1 MTTQD
6 RATDAPPAGAL
17 PTAFFVADRDAFT
30 PTSIARGPW
39 GQTISGN
46 FVGGLLGHAVE
57 AAAGDPDFQ
66 PTRLTVDLFRPAAL
80 EPVRVD
86 TTVAREGKRLRLV
99 DAVMTQSDTVVARA
113 SALFLRRGEQPADEV
128 WTTPVTMPPLPPTPD
143 PVPDNLTMLVWTYG
157 RNTGGQER
165 SDPGNDWDAQE
176 PEFGLGGWQHAGP
189 KYIWVRDIRPLVDAR
204 PLTPFTRAAMAGDMT
219 SSLTHYG
226 TAGLNFINADY
237 TLTLSRLPKGPY
249 IGLAALTHYSHAGVA
264 TGVATI
270 VDQFGPIGSG
280 VATALANPGFAP
292 PRA

>member
-1 MTTQD
+1 MTTQG
-6 RATDAPPAGAL
+6 RAADVPASSGL
-17 PTAFFVADRDAFT
+17 PTAFFVADADTFV

-57 AAAGDPDFQ
+57 RAAGDPDFQ

-86 TTVAREGKRLRLV
+86 TTVARTGRRLRLV
-99 DAVMTQSDTVVARA
+99 DAVMTQAGAVVARA
-113 SALFLRRGEQPADEV
+113 SALFLRRGEQPDDEV
-128 WTTPVTMPPLPPTPD
+128 WSTPVTMPPLPPMPD

-157 RNTGGQER
+157 RNSE
-165 SDPGNDWDAQE
+165 AQE
-176 PEFGLGGWQHAGP
+176 PDFGLSGWQHAGP
-189 KYIWVRDIRPLVDAR
+189 KYVWVRDIRPLVEGEA
-204 PLTPFTRAAMAGDMT
+204 LTPFIRAAMAGDMT

-226 TAGLNFINADY
+226 TGGLNFINADY
-237 TLTLSRLPKGPY
+237 TLTLSRLPEGPY

-270 VDQFGPIGSG
+270 VDQTGPIGSG
-280 VATALANPGFAP
+280 VATALSNPG
-292 PRA
+292 

>member
-17 PTAFFVADRDAFT
+17 PTAFFVADGDAFT

-46 FVGGLLGHAVE
+46 FVGGLLGHAIE

-66 PTRLTVDLFRPAAL
+66 PARLTVDLLRPAAL

-86 TTVAREGKRLRLV
+86 TTVAREGRRLRLA
-99 DAVMTQSDTVVARA
+99 DAVMTQAGTVVARA
-113 SALFLRRGEQPADEV
+113 SALFLRRGEQPANEV
-128 WTTPVTMPPLPPTPD
+128 WTTPVTMPPLPPMPD

-157 RNTGGQER
+157 RNA
-165 SDPGNDWDAQE
+165 DAQE
-176 PEFGLGGWQHAGP
+176 LGFGLSGWQHAGP
-189 KYIWVRDIRPLVDAR
+189 KYIWVRDIRPLVEAR
-204 PLTPFTRAAMAGDMT
+204 PLTPFTRAAMAGDMA

-226 TAGLNFINADY
+226 TAGLSFINADY
-237 TLTLSRLPKGPY
+237 TLTLSRLPEGPY

-280 VATALANPGFAP
+280 VATALANTGFAP

>member
-6 RATDAPPAGAL
+6 RATDAPAAGAL
-17 PTAFFVADRDAFT
+17 PSAFFLTDGDAFA

-46 FVGGLLGHAVE
+46 FVGGLLGLAIE
-57 AAAGDPDFQ
+57 RAAGEPDFQ
-66 PTRLTVDLFRPAAL
+66 PARLTVDLLRPAAL
-80 EPVRVD
+80 APVRVD
-86 TTVAREGKRLRLV
+86 TTVAREGKRLKLV
-99 DAVMTQSDTVVARA
+99 DAVMTQSDTVVARG
-113 SALFLRRGEQPADEV
+113 SALFLRRGEQPVDEI
-128 WTTPVTMPPLPPTPD
+128 WTSPVTMPPLPPTPD
-143 PVPDNLTMLVWTYG
+143 PVPNGLTVLVWTYG
-157 RNTGGQER
+157 KNLGGQER
-165 SDPGNDWDAQE
+165 SDLGNDRDS
-176 PEFGLGGWQHAGP
+176 PGPDFGLSGWQHAGP
-189 KYIWVRDIRPLVDAR
+189 KYIWVRDIRPLVDGE

-226 TAGLNFINADY
+226 TAGLSFINADY
-237 TLTLSRLPKGPY
+237 TLTLSRLPEGPY

-292 PRA
+292 PRP

>member
-17 PTAFFVADRDAFT
+17 PTAFFVADGDTFM

-66 PTRLTVDLFRPAAL
+66 PARLTVDLLRPAAL

-128 WTTPVTMPPLPPTPD
+128 WTTPVTMPPLPPMPD
-143 PVPDNLTMLVWTYG
+143 PIPDNLTMLVWTYG
-157 RNTGGQER
+157 TNT
-165 SDPGNDWDAQE
+165 DAQE
-176 PEFGLGGWQHAGP
+176 PDFGLRGWQHAGP
-189 KYIWVRDIRPLVDAR
+189 KYIWVRDIRPLVEGQ
-204 PLTPFTRAAMAGDMT
+204 PLTAFTRAAMAGDMT

-237 TLTLSRLPKGPY
+237 TLTLSRLPEGPH